1 MALKVSIKP
10 SLNLLALSH
19 AWFRD
24 PAFEKYQKRG
34 HFSLFLLEALSRDPL
49 PAFTYR
55 GRKHPLQKPKS
66 WYGDFAEDLKLYFKK
81 NREEIKKGMT
91 IGPIPEVKHFPKTL
105 ERLVASFGPYKLS
118 CNDVVLSPNAF
129 GVAGE
134 GYGPLI
140 GKTAY
145 AIFKPN
151 PKKDQTWLMVH
162 EVCHSLLLP
171 TFQSKKV
178 KQLIEGSRPI
188 FEKWTT
194 KKFRISYPK
203 WEWAIEEYLIHAIEQ
218 HVTGSSLADKRSWGM
233 NRLDWFVKS
242 WTTFQKSKTKN
253 ENVEDWVVAVLK
265 ELKAKVY

>member
-10 SLNLLALSH
+10 NLNLLALSH
-19 AWFRD
+19 AWQNE
-24 PAFEKYQKRG
+24 PAFDPYKQRG
-34 HFSLFLLEALSRDPL
+34 HFSLFLLEALSRDSL

-55 GRKHPLQKPKS
+55 GRKHPLQKPKG
-66 WYGDFAEDLKLYFKK
+66 WYGDFAEVLKTYY
-81 NREEIKKGMT
+81 REHQKEIRRGLKYGM
-91 IGPIPEVKHFPKTL
+91 IPEVKHFPKTL

-118 CNDVVLSPNAF
+118 CHDVVLSPNTF

-151 PKKDQTWLMVH
+151 AQKDQTWLMVH

-178 KQLIEGSRPI
+178 KRLIADSKPL

-194 KKFRISYPK
+194 KKFRGYYPK

-218 HVTGSSLADKRSWGM
+218 RVTESSLADKRSWGM

-242 WTTFQKSKTKN
+242 WATFQKSKTKN

-265 ELKAKVY
+265 ELKTKA